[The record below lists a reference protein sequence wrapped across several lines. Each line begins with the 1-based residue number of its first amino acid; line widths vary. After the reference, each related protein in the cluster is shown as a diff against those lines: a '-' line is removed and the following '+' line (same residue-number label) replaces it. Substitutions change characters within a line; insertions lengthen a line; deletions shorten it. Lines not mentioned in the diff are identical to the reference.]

1 MVMTLDPDV
10 AYWCEMAEAY
20 AWGDLF
26 TAAAEQPGNPTRAHV
41 ETPGDGVAFAL
52 QIVDIFLSNRVLGLG
67 IARPAIESDVE
78 AAVGFFDRLGCGVTA
93 APLSP
98 HATPPELRT
107 WFEAR
112 GYAPSRNWV
121 KLWHGLQDL
130 PSVTTD
136 LRIEVVGPEWAD
148 DFARISV
155 IEAYGFPPE
164 IAPCASATMGRVG
177 WRHYLGFDGDTPV
190 SAAAMR
196 IQDGVAWLG
205 FGATTEGYRRRG
217 GQSAMFARRLRDA
230 RDAGCRLAMTETGE
244 ETPDDPNPSYH
255 NMLRAGFELA
265 YARRNWIR
273 RVGDAPS

>member
-1 MVMTLDPDV
+1 MALDPDI

-26 TAAAEQPGNPTRAHV
+26 TATAEQPGNPVGAHV
-41 ETPGDGVAFAL
+41 ETPGDGVAFTLTA
-52 QIVDIFLSNRVLGLG
+52 VDIGLSNRVLGMG
-67 IARPAIESDVE
+67 VARRAIESDVD
-78 AAVGFFDRLGCGVTA
+78 AAVAFFDRHERGVSV

-98 HATPPELRT
+98 YATPPDLRV
-107 WFEAR
+107 WFETR

-121 KLWHGLQDL
+121 KLWHPLRDL
-130 PSVTTD
+130 PSAATD

-164 IAPCASATMGRVG
+164 IAPSASAAMGRAG
-177 WRHYLGFDGDTPV
+177 WQHYLGFDGDTPV
-190 SAAAMR
+190 SSAAMR
-196 IQDGVAWLG
+196 IEDGIAWLG

-230 RDAGCRLAMTETGE
+230 RDAGCRLAFTETGE
-244 ETPDDPNPSYH
+244 ESADDPNPSYH
-255 NMLRAGFELA
+255 NMLRSGFQLA
-265 YARRNWIR
+265 YARRNWVR
-273 RVGDAPS
+273 GQQR

>member
-1 MVMTLDPDV
+1 MPLDPDI

-20 AWGDLF
+20 AWGEMF
-26 TAAAEQPGNPTRAHV
+26 AATAAQPGNPVGAHV
-41 ETPGDGVAFAL
+41 EAPGGGVAFLLTA
-52 QIVDIFLSNRVLGLG
+52 VDIGLSNRVLGMG
-67 IARPAIESDVE
+67 VARRAAESDVD
-78 AAVGFFDRLGCGVTA
+78 AAVAFFDRHECGVSV

-98 HATPPELRT
+98 HATPPDLPV
-107 WFEAR
+107 WFETR

-121 KLWHGLQDL
+121 KVWHSLEDL
-130 PSVTTD
+130 PSATTD

-164 IAPCASATMGRVG
+164 IAPSASSTMGRTG

-190 SAAAMR
+190 SSAAMR

-217 GQSAMFARRLRDA
+217 GQSAMFERRLRDA
-230 RDAGCRLAMTETGE
+230 RDAGCRLAMSETGE
-244 ETPDDPNPSYH
+244 DSPDDPNPSYH
-255 NMLRAGFELA
+255 NMLRAGFQLA
-265 YARRNWIR
+265 YARRNWVR
-273 RVGDAPS
+273 GQQR